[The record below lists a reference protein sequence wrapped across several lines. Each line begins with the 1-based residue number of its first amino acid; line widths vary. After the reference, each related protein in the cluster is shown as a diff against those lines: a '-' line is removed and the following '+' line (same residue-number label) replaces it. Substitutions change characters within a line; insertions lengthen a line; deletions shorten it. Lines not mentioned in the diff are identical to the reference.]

1 MTPDRA
7 LGSVSMCSLAR
18 APPGRMARPEAAFA
32 RRRAK
37 YQEIP
42 QFMASV
48 TLKGNP
54 IRLEGSLPQAGQP
67 APDFKVIKNDLSEVS
82 LKDFAGKVKVLVA
95 VPSLDTPVCQK
106 ETREFNQKAAGIQD
120 TVVVVVS
127 GDLPFA
133 MKRFCTTEG
142 IDNVVTGSQFR
153 DMNFSKNY
161 GTHIAEGGLA
171 GLSARAVFVVDK
183 NDKIAY
189 TELVPEIGQEP
200 DYDRILS
207 EVKKLV

>member
-1 MTPDRA
+1 
-7 LGSVSMCSLAR
+7 
-18 APPGRMARPEAAFA
+18 
-32 RRRAK
+32 
-37 YQEIP
+37 
-42 QFMASV
+42 MASV

-67 APDFKVIKNDLSEVS
+67 APDFKVIKNDLSEVG

-142 IDNVVTGSQFR
+142 IDNVITGSQFR